1 MPHIWMNHVFI
12 QPSALIWSHEYRSPR
27 SKNISITP
35 SSKSATISMSD
46 SRAWK
51 KKTSIIQTHTI
62 NADTALWMD
71 TLTKKK
77 VIFKEKEKYYSENLY
92 YLDPWKIWRQK
103 RFMNRHS
110 YKRVHSNKSP
120 THIQKSPTT
129 NSEESLYTLKQALSA
144 LSTEPLWTPKRALHT
159 CKRALHTFKRAL
171 LQTQKSPCT
180 RWNEPY
186 GHSKE
191 PDTHSKEPPIEKFGQ
206 KSPVHT

>member
-110 YKRVHSNKSP
+110 HKRVLS
-120 THIQKSPTT
+120 
-129 NSEESLYTLKQALSA
+129 SLT
-144 LSTEPLWTPKRALHT
+144 
-159 CKRALHTFKRAL
+159 RALHTFKRAL